1 MGHFRLRFV
10 GNVTALALAFICAS
24 GCGDGLPPRVP
35 VSGKVTIDG
44 QPVTFGSIRFVPADG
59 GRLATAQIAND
70 GSFTLTAYKLND
82 GCVPGTHRVA
92 VYAVEEVNDTTG
104 RWYVP
109 RKYSIANSSG
119 LSYTI
124 TEPTDSL
131 KIELTWGG
139 VKGPVVDRLD

>member
-1 MGHFRLRFV
+1 MHQSHLRIA
-10 GNVTALALAFICAS
+10 GKIAALVLVCGCAA
-24 GCGDGLPPRVP
+24 GCSDGLPPRVP
-35 VSGKVTIDG
+35 VAGKVTIDG
-44 QPVTFGSIRFVPADG
+44 QPVTFGSIRFVPTDG
-59 GRLATAQIAND
+59 GRLATAQIGKD

-92 VYAVEEVNDTTG
+92 VYSVEEVNDTMG

-119 LSYTI
+119 LNYTI

-139 VKGPVVDRLD
+139 VKGPVVERLD